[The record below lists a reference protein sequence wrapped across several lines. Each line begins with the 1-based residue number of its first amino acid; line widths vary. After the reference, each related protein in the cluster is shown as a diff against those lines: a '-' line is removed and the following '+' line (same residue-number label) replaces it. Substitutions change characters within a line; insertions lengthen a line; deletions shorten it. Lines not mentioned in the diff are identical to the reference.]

1 MTTVRF
7 DALEYHADRTF
18 APAAYRFAGDE
29 RSGWRIERG
38 GRPLLELG
46 PGYRL
51 LRVRQCGVCATDLA
65 RHWLPFPLPQVIG
78 HEVLAVDDAG
88 RRFVVE
94 INASHRAR
102 AVPHDCA
109 FCRAGLPTHCP
120 ERTTLGIDTLP
131 GGFGQWILAPVEA
144 CIEVPPVLPDA
155 TAVLVE
161 PFAAALHAVQT
172 VAPRAGDTVAVL
184 GPRRLGMLVI
194 AALAA
199 VRAGRGAAGAGGF
212 AVAAVVRRPELG
224 ALARE
229 LGADTV
235 HAPDEPGLR
244 LRFDVVVDTTG
255 APDGLEAAVAMA
267 RREVHVKS
275 THGRPAGG
283 LRHLTELVVD
293 ELAIAPLQPDMLPR
307 PLPGSAPLRLAW
319 LAAGEPP
326 GWLGARADVRRGTPS
341 QLAAHWAAAGGGLPR
356 ADVAVADCAA
366 MVDAAIRPGDPAAAS
381 LLRPRGTVLLAP
393 SAGVAGSPLLAAI
406 ATRALRLGSSRC
418 GDFRQALA
426 LLAATPGLH
435 RLGDRLVTHR
445 FGAHDLARAFATA
458 AAPACV
464 KAVVVHDGPATGSA
478 PAHGQPNPPS
488 TVNTWPVT

>member
-18 APAAYRFAGDE
+18 APATYRFAGDE
-29 RSGWRIERG
+29 RMGWRVERA
-38 GRPLLELG
+38 GRPLLDLG
-46 PGYRL
+46 PGFRL

-78 HEVLAVDDAG
+78 HEVLAVDAAG

-102 AVPHDCA
+102 GVPHDCA

-131 GGFGQWILAPVEA
+131 GGFGPWILAPVDA
-144 CIEVPPVLPDA
+144 CIEVPPAVPDA

-161 PFAAALHAVQT
+161 PFAAALHAVHT
-172 VAPRAGDTVAVL
+172 LAPRGGDAIAVL

-199 VRAGRGAAGAGGF
+199 VRAERRTAGGGTLT
-212 AVAAVVRRPELG
+212 VAAVVRRPELG
-224 ALARE
+224 ELARD
-229 LGADTV
+229 LGADAV
-235 HAPDEPGLR
+235 HAADEPGLG

-255 APDGLEAAVAMA
+255 APEGLDAAVAMA
-267 RREVHVKS
+267 RREVHLKS
-275 THGRPAGG
+275 THGRPAGA
-283 LRHLTELVVD
+283 LRHLTGLVVD
-293 ELAIAPLQPDMLPR
+293 ELAIAPLQPDALPR
-307 PLPGSAPLRLAW
+307 PLPGGVPVRVAW

-326 GWLGARADVRRGTPS
+326 GWLGARAEVRRGTPQ
-341 QLAAHWAAAGGGLPR
+341 QLAAYWAGAGDGLPR
-356 ADVAVADCAA
+356 ADAAVADRPA
-366 MVDAAIRPGDPAAAS
+366 MVDAAIRPAAAAAAS

-393 SAGVAGSPLLAAI
+393 GAEVAGSALLAAI
-406 ATRALRLGSSRC
+406 ATRGLRLGSSRC

-426 LLAATPGLH
+426 LLAATPELQ

-445 FGAHDLARAFATA
+445 FGAHDLAGAFAA
-458 AAPACV
+458 AAARGCV
-464 KAVVVHDGPATGSA
+464 KAVVVHDEPAAGPA
-478 PAHGQPNPPS
+478 P
-488 TVNTWPVT
+488 